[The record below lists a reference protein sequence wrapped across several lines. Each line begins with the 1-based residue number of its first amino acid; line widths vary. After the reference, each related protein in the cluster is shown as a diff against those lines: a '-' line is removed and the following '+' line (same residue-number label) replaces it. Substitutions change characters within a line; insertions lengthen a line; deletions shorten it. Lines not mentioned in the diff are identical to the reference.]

1 MKFRRTHI
9 LYWLLAVIVLITVGA
24 CEKADFGKPDEKP
37 TPTPTPTD
45 TINKDTTA
53 TVPSVQD
60 TIGGNVYI
68 SVALA
73 KLYAEG
79 VAQDSSL
86 VVNANGIVGYI
97 VGVVNG
103 TSLKDADF
111 TPPFTRE
118 TNLLIADNPLENDV
132 KNCMPVQLPINTSL
146 RKELNLVS
154 NPDNYGKRIIVEGTV
169 TDYFK
174 TIGINPLT
182 DYMWVSDISDNDSVK
197 VNPSGNPVI
206 STNPELILGGR

>member
-1 MKFRRTHI
+1 MKIRLTHI
-9 LYWLLAVIVLITVGA
+9 LYCVLVVMVLITVGA
-24 CEKADFGKPDEKP
+24 CEKADFGKPEKP
-37 TPTPTPTD
+37 TPTPTPAD
-45 TINKDTTA
+45 TITKDTT
-53 TVPSVQD
+53 TIVPSVPD
-60 TIGGNVYI
+60 TIEGDVYI

-79 VAQDSSL
+79 VLQDSTL

-111 TPPFTRE
+111 TPPFSRE

-132 KNCMPVQLPINTSL
+132 RNCMPVQLPINTSL

-154 NPDNYGKRIIVEGTV
+154 NPNNYGKKIIVEGVV

-174 TIGINPLT
+174 TIGVNPLT
-182 DYMWVSDISDNDSVK
+182 DYQWVSDISDNDSIK
-197 VNPSGNPVI
+197 VSPSGNPVF
-206 STNPELILGGR
+206 STNSELILGGR